1 MAYIQLF
8 FAADDQAVSED
19 QTNPVE
25 FTLRADLNEN
35 NSVRLY
41 AQADAGVQ
49 VTGTQVQP
57 VGATSAR
64 WELAPDNAGS
74 EGTYGAAGA
83 ALALGTVGPDA
94 GSSVYFWARAS
105 AVDTEDPVNDQT
117 VTLNVDGVAEAI

>member
-41 AQADAGVQ
+41 AQADAG
-49 VTGTQVQP
+49 
-57 VGATSAR
+57 
-64 WELAPDNAGS
+64 
-74 EGTYGAAGA
+74 
-83 ALALGTVGPDA
+83 
-94 GSSVYFWARAS
+94 
-105 AVDTEDPVNDQT
+105 EDIQWPMHP
-117 VTLNVDGVAEAI
+117 